1 MEGNY
6 QRLPIAIVY
15 QEKAAFKDT
24 YAGAENTDYTNL
36 LNYNRQI
43 TTRGSILAYSNN
55 LYDLN
60 KNCR

>member
-24 YAGAENTDYTNL
+24 YAGAVNVSLDWLKEE
-36 LNYNRQI
+36 
-43 TTRGSILAYSNN
+43 
-55 LYDLN
+55 DLI
-60 KNCR
+60 